1 MTSLTLSHQV
11 FLILA
16 LVAALIYALYQRGRN
31 KELQAQ
37 LGATCRALLNAPLK
51 YLSWQPKAP
60 HCGGLWCIL
69 HLPPAARFPLIA
81 TVEVKDNVT
90 AEGVRSMLHGATILL
105 TLGPLPR
112 LSDQVPECG
121 RPLDTAPVEKEEETR
136 RLGDLEGLKQS

>member
-1 MTSLTLSHQV
+1 MTSLTLHHQAL
-11 FLILA
+11 LIFA
-16 LVAALIYALYQRGRN
+16 FVAAVIVALYQRGRA

-37 LGATCRALLNAPLK
+37 LSSCCRALLNAPLK
-51 YLSWQPKAP
+51 YMSWQPKAP

-69 HLPPAARFPLIA
+69 HLPPAAKFPLIA

-112 LSDQVPECG
+112 LSDQVPGLAAEHS
-121 RPLDTAPVEKEEETR
+121 KEEETR
-136 RLGDLEGLKQS
+136 RLGDREGQKQP